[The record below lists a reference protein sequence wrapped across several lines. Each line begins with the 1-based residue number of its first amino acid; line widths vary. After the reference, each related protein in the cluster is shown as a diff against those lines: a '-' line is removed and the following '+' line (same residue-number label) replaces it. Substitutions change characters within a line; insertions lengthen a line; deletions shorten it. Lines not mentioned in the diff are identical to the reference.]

1 MPLLFVDL
9 DNTLSDRAASFRRWA
24 AEYLNERFGEASSQM
39 IDAMVIADGDGI
51 TSKSEAA
58 AALAEVLG
66 LNPAEQAEII
76 KVMRAGTLAH
86 LRPTPGITE
95 ALDKAHAAGFRPF
108 IVTNGKVSQQEGKV
122 ARLGLADHIDGM
134 VVSEGCGFTKP
145 DPQIFRVAA
154 RAAGGTLTGAWM
166 IGDAAESDIAGA
178 AAAAIDSVWLS
189 RGREYPAG
197 YARPTL
203 IADSFPQAVDL
214 VLDNS
219 LT

>member
-24 AEYLNERFGEASSQM
+24 AEYLNERFGEASKQM

-66 LNPAEQAEII
+66 LNPAEQAEMI

-122 ARLGLADHIDGM
+122 ARLGLAGHIDGM

>member
-24 AEYLNERFGEASSQM
+24 AEYLNERFGEASKQM

-122 ARLGLADHIDGM
+122 ARLGLAGHIDGM

>member
-1 MPLLFVDL
+1 
-9 DNTLSDRAASFRRWA
+9 
-24 AEYLNERFGEASSQM
+24 
-39 IDAMVIADGDGI
+39 
-51 TSKSEAA
+51 
-58 AALAEVLG
+58 
-66 LNPAEQAEII
+66 
-76 KVMRAGTLAH
+76 
-86 LRPTPGITE
+86 
-95 ALDKAHAAGFRPF
+95 
-108 IVTNGKVSQQEGKV
+108 
-122 ARLGLADHIDGM
+122 
-134 VVSEGCGFTKP
+134 
-145 DPQIFRVAA
+145 
-154 RAAGGTLTGAWM
+154 M

>member
-1 MPLLFVDL
+1 M
-9 DNTLSDRAASFRRWA
+9 
-24 AEYLNERFGEASSQM
+24 
-39 IDAMVIADGDGI
+39 
-51 TSKSEAA
+51 
-58 AALAEVLG
+58 LG
-66 LNPAEQAEII
+66 LNPAERAEII

-122 ARLGLADHIDGM
+122 ARLGLAGHIDGM

>member
-1 MPLLFVDL
+1 M
-9 DNTLSDRAASFRRWA
+9 
-24 AEYLNERFGEASSQM
+24 
-39 IDAMVIADGDGI
+39 
-51 TSKSEAA
+51 
-58 AALAEVLG
+58 
-66 LNPAEQAEII
+66 
-76 KVMRAGTLAH
+76 
-86 LRPTPGITE
+86 
-95 ALDKAHAAGFRPF
+95 
-108 IVTNGKVSQQEGKV
+108 VTNGSDRGQRR
-122 ARLGLADHIDGM
+122 RLAASALAGSFSI
-134 VVSEGCGFTKP
+134 VVTSERAGFTKP